1 MAPEWGLFPGPNSQQ
16 AVIGGDGVQAVP
28 QERPQM
34 VGQREV
40 AEGLAVDPALALGD
54 LQADRAQHLEGR
66 HHFARRIDGD
76 VDASARQR
84 ADALGDALGRQ
95 ARPGQ
100 PLRPGRDHAPFER
113 LRARDGR
120 RRQQAGGGGAQGE
133 IASRGHSSL
142 HCA

>member
-1 MAPEWGLFPGPNSQQ
+1 VLGGRQPERH
-16 AVIGGDGVQAVP
+16 GG
-28 QERPQM
+28 E
-34 VGQREV
+34 
-40 AEGLAVDPALALGD
+40 EGRRRHLALPVERSAVADIGD
-54 LQADRAQHLEGR
+54 AVADRAQHLEGR

-100 PLRPGRDHAPFER
+100 PLRPGRDHAPFDR
-113 LRARDGR
+113 LRPRNGGRGQRAGDANARSR
-120 RRQQAGGGGAQGE
+120 YE
-133 IASRGHSSL
+133 FSSRGHGSL